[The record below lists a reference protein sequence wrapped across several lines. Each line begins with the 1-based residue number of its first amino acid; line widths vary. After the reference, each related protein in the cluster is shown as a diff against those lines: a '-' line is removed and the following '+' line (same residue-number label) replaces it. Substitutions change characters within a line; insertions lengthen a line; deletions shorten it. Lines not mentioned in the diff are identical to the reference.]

1 MNTVRKILIGIF
13 IAAPDGPRRGG
24 GPLFT
29 ARYASALVWK
39 ISWLYFKIALSMN
52 QREPRKMNAF

>member
-1 MNTVRKILIGIF
+1 MNTVRKILIGIL
-13 IAAPDGPRRGG
+13 AAADGPRRGG

-39 ISWLYFKIALSMN
+39 KKVGYFKIALSMN